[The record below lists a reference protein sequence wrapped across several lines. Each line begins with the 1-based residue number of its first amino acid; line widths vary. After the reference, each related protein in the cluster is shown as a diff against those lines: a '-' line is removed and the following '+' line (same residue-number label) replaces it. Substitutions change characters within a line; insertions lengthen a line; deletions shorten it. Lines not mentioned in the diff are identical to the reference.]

1 MKTLSKLF
9 LITMII
15 ASLYAV
21 LAVAMDDCLTEEG
34 TDVEAGSVLEPGLPV
49 IVE

>member
-21 LAVAMDDCLTEEG
+21 LAVATGGCKD
-34 TDVEAGSVLEPGLPV
+34 AGMESKAGLGLEVGASIF